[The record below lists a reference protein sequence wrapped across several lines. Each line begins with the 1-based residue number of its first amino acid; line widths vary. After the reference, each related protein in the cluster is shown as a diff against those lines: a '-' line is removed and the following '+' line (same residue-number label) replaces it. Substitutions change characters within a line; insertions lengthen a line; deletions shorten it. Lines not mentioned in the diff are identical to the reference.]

1 MLHAPLPRLL
11 HALLIAALLL
21 AVPPLPAQAQS
32 CFDDTYTVQ
41 LGDTLYSISK
51 KCFVPYAAL
60 LGINVEISN
69 PDKIYPGQVIRLVAG
84 APLKPNPVLGTAQA
98 GGLQADGDYIA
109 RPGDSLA
116 RIAYIYNTTIAAL
129 LYMNPEIRPGGV
141 ISIGQRIHLP
151 DGAST
156 PKGWVGISSL
166 FTRRYE
172 ELVVRVVDFPA
183 YANLDLN
190 LGELDTDGSMI
201 TYAVYEGVT
210 DARGE
215 AHISVKMPY
224 FAWSGEEWIVEV
236 VTTELSPSLR
246 RLSPVITI
254 D

>member
-1 MLHAPLPRLL
+1 MPHAPLPRLL
-11 HALLIAALLL
+11 RALPIAALLL
-21 AVPPLPAQAQS
+21 AFFSLPAQAQS

-41 LGDTLYSISK
+41 LGDTLYSISQ

-60 LGINVEISN
+60 LGINVEITD

-84 APLKPNPVLGTAQA
+84 APLKSHPAVGAAQV

-109 RPGDSLA
+109 RPGDLLA
-116 RIAYIYNTTIAAL
+116 RIAYIYNTTVAAL
-129 LYMNPEIRPGGV
+129 LYINPDIRPGGV
-141 ISIGQRIHLP
+141 IYSGQRIHLP

-166 FTRRYE
+166 YTRRYE
-172 ELVVRVVDFPA
+172 ELEVRVVDFPA
-183 YANLDLN
+183 YADLDLN
-190 LGELDTDGSMI
+190 LGELDTDGSLI
-201 TYAVYEGVT
+201 IYTIFEGVT

-215 AHISVKMPY
+215 ARITVKMPY

-236 VTTELSPSLR
+236 VTTELSPPLR